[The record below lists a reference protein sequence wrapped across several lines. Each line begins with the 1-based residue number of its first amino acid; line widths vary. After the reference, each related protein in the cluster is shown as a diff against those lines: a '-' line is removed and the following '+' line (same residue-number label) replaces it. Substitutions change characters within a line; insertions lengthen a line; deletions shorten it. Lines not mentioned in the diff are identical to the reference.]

1 MSNKVINITLL
12 VLIVLFVS
20 FRITS
25 ACNQMDKNQQSVE
38 SAMELPASYS
48 GVIPC
53 ADCPAIEY
61 RLYLEEDQFTEFRTY
76 MDRNP
81 EPFVAS
87 GTWSV
92 SSDSLSLTS
101 ADGESISTFLY
112 DGDSIT
118 MLDQEMNRVSGPT
131 AEMYI
136 LNKDLEMTSIL
147 NRHQQ
152 LRQEGVLLTASG
164 NEPFWSVRINQNGD
178 VIFQTPE
185 MEESGTIS
193 QTNSENGTMIW
204 HADID
209 ENYIITSQS
218 TPCKDSM
225 SGFQFTHTVSVQK
238 GLNSQLTGCGR
249 YLTDQNSR

>member
-25 ACNQMDKNQQSVE
+25 ACNQMEKNKDRGE
-38 SAMELPASYS
+38 SAIEIPASYS

-53 ADCPAIEY
+53 ADCPGIEY
-61 RLYLEEDQFTEFRTY
+61 RLYLEEDQFTEFKTY

-92 SSDSLSLTS
+92 ISDSLSLIS
-101 ADGESISTFLY
+101 ADGETISTFLY
-112 DGDSIT
+112 DGDTIT

-136 LNKDLEMTSIL
+136 FNKDSEMTSIL

-152 LRQEGVLLTASG
+152 LREEAVLFTASG

-178 VIFQTPE
+178 VVYQTPE
-185 MEESGTIS
+185 IKESGTIS
-193 QTNSENGTMIW
+193 QTNSEDDTMIW
-204 HADID
+204 HSEFD
-209 ENYIITSQS
+209 ENFIITSQHA
-218 TPCKDSM
+218 PCQDSM

-238 GLNSQLTGCGR
+238 GSDTLLTGCGR